1 MASAR
6 RDGGRGKRGRG
17 RGGGCVASICQNT
30 AHRRGMRTP
39 KQKRCI
45 SPAVR
50 APPPSHA
57 PGGGGGGVAGGGIAG
72 GARGL
77 AGGELTAPPGAAA
90 RNLWISATS
99 TRLARCGGGRRHVS
113 CRGRRRGRCPVLAQ
127 DQEGRG
133 ARAVQ
138 SEINQKDTTGERWE
152 KGKGKGRRGRGGTCE
167 CSSSACSLAISCA
180 ISRSRSMS
188 SA

>member
-127 DQEGRG
+127 DEEGRG

-138 SEINQKDTTGERWE
+138 SEMKRTKLGKDGRR
-152 KGKGKGRRGRGGTCE
+152 GKGKAGGGAAGPANAPRRPAAWP
-167 CSSSACSLAISCA
+167 SVA
-180 ISRSRSMS
+180 RSPAPAR
-188 SA
+188 